1 MTYISYTM
9 TFDDGELATLEAAL
23 TYYLAQCER
32 EIANG
37 ASVPYWNHK
46 LGIKSIDAKLHDAIS
61 RGTRAHERWS
71 RNVDRER
78 ARDSV
83 RTPKGHRTRA
93 IPRARS
99 ASKKGG
105 RKRKPK

>member
-1 MTYISYTM
+1 MTYISYTL

-23 TYYLAQCER
+23 KCYLAQCER

-46 LGIKSIDAKLHDAIS
+46 LGIKSIDAKLHDAI
-61 RGTRAHERWS
+61 RLGLRRHERWS
-71 RNVDRER
+71 RSVDRER
-78 ARDSV
+78 ASARKS
-83 RTPKGHRTRA
+83 RTNRA
-93 IPRARS
+93 RPRALS